1 MAGEMEYALLAGSV
15 RSLVSRVEDLERQIA
30 AMDDDIPEW
39 SAKRA
44 EDGGGSGRW
53 TGFVKSFDGVQLK
66 DYSKDISDIEKM
78 SPAGIYYEYDP
89 IDQTDR
95 FTNSPAD
102 GKLAWQVFDYD
113 PESGYSLSA
122 SVSGDIVLPVPEK
135 WEERQVLQTDKESE
149 DSAMVFADL
158 KITADKEGEET
169 GFIFS
174 KPDDEED
181 GLSQMKPTGIPTIPS
196 EMQVG
201 LLATGATSAHWGIIE
216 TDPWPEN
223 SKVTVI
229 TGVDD
234 EIEMTASGN
243 TLTIRIRFLFSEID
257 FNAKTIT
264 EKPDFY
270 ATGTISGVTC

>member
-1 MAGEMEYALLAGSV
+1 MAGEMGYASLAGSV
-15 RSLVSRVEDLERQIA
+15 RSLASRVEDLERQIA

-44 EDGGGSGRW
+44 EEAGSGRW

-66 DYSKDISDIEKM
+66 DYSEDISDIEEM
-78 SPAGIYYEYDP
+78 APAGIYYEYDP

-95 FTNSPAD
+95 FTDSPAD

-122 SVSGDIVLPVPEK
+122 SVSGDIVLPVPDK
-135 WEERQVLQTDKESE
+135 WEGRQVLQTDKESE

-158 KITADKEGEET
+158 KITADKEAEET
-169 GFIFS
+169 GFVFA

-181 GLSQMKPTGIPTIPS
+181 GLSQMKPIGAFVS
-196 EMQVG
+196 EGKQVG
-201 LLATGATSAHWGIIE
+201 LLATSATSAAWGVIE

-223 SKVTVI
+223 SKITVV
-229 TGVDD
+229 TGVDAQWD
-234 EIEMTASGN
+234 VTNGGSTI
-243 TLTIRIRFLFSEID
+243 TLRIGIHTSEID

-264 EKPDFY
+264 EDPAPFY
-270 ATGTISGVTC
+270 TEGVITGVNC